1 MLKFD
6 GAHPALS
13 HALEKRGYETL
24 TPVQLEVL
32 NTELLGRD
40 LLVSAQTGSGKTV
53 AFGLSLAPDL
63 LGEAERFDRSGA
75 PLALIV
81 APTREL
87 ALQVERELQWLY
99 APTNAVITSCVGGMD
114 MRKERRTLA
123 QGAHIVVG
131 TPGRLRDHIDR
142 GSLQL
147 NDIKTVVLDEADEML
162 DLGFRDDL
170 EYILETTPEDRRT
183 LMFSATVPR
192 TITNMAKR
200 YQNDA
205 LRIATA
211 SEEKQ
216 HVDIEYRAL
225 MVNHRDVENG
235 IINVLRYYD
244 AKNTIVF
251 CATRAS
257 VARMTS
263 RFSNRGFSVVALS
276 GELSQEQRSHAL
288 QAMRDGRA
296 KVCIAT
302 DVAARGIDLP
312 DLELVIHADLPTNKE
327 TLLHRSGR
335 TGRAGRK
342 GVSALMVPANLRGRA
357 ERLLRWANVDAA
369 WANPPSADDILA
381 RDDERILADPL
392 LVNPVDETETTF
404 IEQLLATHSA
414 EQIAAAFVRSHRN
427 SKSAPEELM
436 EISVK
441 PARNQKGQGRGADR
455 DFDAPPRGPRQT
467 AEFENG
473 KWISLSIGRNQKAEP
488 RWLLPMLC
496 KSSGLTKRNIGSIK
510 IRNEETYVEISN
522 DSFDGFLTAI
532 GPNQTLE
539 KSIRVT
545 QIDGVPDFDHEQPP
559 RERGRGNRDRDRGG
573 EQRGRG
579 PRGRG
584 SRDGGS
590 RDGEQRGGEKKWD
603 KPKFSSEERR
613 ERRERSDKDAGR
625 DGGRDSGRETGR
637 DVAPKRRKDENR
649 KNRDRALEEL
659 ERGSSKSGNSSGDR
673 DRKPKRDRS
682 PKEQFANDSNFTND
696 SGSAPEQ
703 KGAKRVEDRAS
714 DKKPKKAK
722 KNRTVKFT
730 GLKKKEGRGKEAAGG
745 SSGGMS
751 GRKRP
756 RSE

>member
-24 TPVQLEVL
+24 TPVQEEVL

-53 AFGLSLAPDL
+53 AFGLAFAPDL
-63 LGEAERFDRSGA
+63 LGEAERFTNSGA

-87 ALQVERELQWLY
+87 ALQVQRELQWLY

-192 TITNMAKR
+192 SITNLAKR

-205 LRIATA
+205 LRISTA

-251 CATRAS
+251 CATRAA

-296 KVCIAT
+296 KICIAT

-312 DLELVIHADLPTNKE
+312 ELELVIHADLPTNKE

-357 ERLLRWANVDAA
+357 ERLLRWANVDAT

-392 LVNPVDETETTF
+392 LSDPIEETETAF
-404 IEQLLATHSA
+404 IEQLLSTHSA
-414 EQIAAAFVRSHRN
+414 EQIAAAFVRGHRN
-427 SKSAPEELM
+427 AKSAPEELM

-545 QIDGVPDFDHEQPP
+545 QVEGVPDFDHEQPP
-559 RERGRGNRDRDRGG
+559 RDRGRGKRDRDRDRDRGG
-573 EQRGRG
+573 DSRGRD
-579 PRGRG
+579 RGERS
-584 SRDGGS
+584 SRD
-590 RDGEQRGGEKKWD
+590 GEKKWD

-613 ERRERSDKDAGR
+613 ERRERSGQEE
-625 DGGRDSGRETGR
+625 GGRRPRRETGR
-637 DVAPKRRKDENR
+637 DVPPNRRKDENR
-649 KNRDRALEEL
+649 RNRDKALEEL
-659 ERGSSKSGNSSGDR
+659 ERGSGKSGNSSGER
-673 DRKPKRDRS
+673 DRKPKRDRG
-682 PKEQFANDSNFTND
+682 PKEQFANDSHVTND
-696 SGSAPEQ
+696 GGEAPEQ
-703 KGAKRVEDRAS
+703 KRPKRRDEAPS

-730 GLKKKEGRGKEAAGG
+730 GLKKKEGRGKEASGG
-745 SSGGMS
+745 SSAGMS

>member
-1 MLKFD
+1 MLKFN

-24 TPVQLEVL
+24 TPVQEEVL
-32 NTELLGRD
+32 NPDLLGRD

-53 AFGLSLAPDL
+53 AFGLAFASDL
-63 LGEAERFDRSGA
+63 LGEAERFDQFGA

-87 ALQVERELQWLY
+87 ALQVQRELQWLY
-99 APTNAVITSCVGGMD
+99 APTKAVITSCVGGMD
-114 MRKERRTLA
+114 MRKERRALA
-123 QGAHIVVG
+123 HGAHIVVG

-142 GSLQL
+142 GSLEL
-147 NDIKTVVLDEADEML
+147 HDIKTVVLDEADEML

-183 LMFSATVPR
+183 LMFSATVPP
-192 TITNMAKR
+192 TITNLAKR

-205 LRIATA
+205 LRISTA

-251 CATRAS
+251 CATRAA

-296 KVCIAT
+296 KICIAT

-312 DLELVIHADLPTNKE
+312 ELELVIHADLPTNKE

-342 GVSALMVPANLRGRA
+342 GVSALIVPVNLRGRA
-357 ERLLRWANVDAA
+357 ERLLRWANVEAT

-392 LVNPVDETETTF
+392 LNDPVDDTEKEF
-404 IEQLLATHSA
+404 IEQLLASHSA
-414 EQIAAAFVRSHRN
+414 EQIAAAFVRGHRN
-427 SKSAPEELM
+427 AKSAPEELM
-436 EISVK
+436 DVTVK

-455 DFDAPPRGPRQT
+455 DFDAPPRGPKKI

-510 IRNEETYVEISN
+510 IRNEETFVEIA
-522 DSFDGFLTAI
+522 DHSFDAFVTAI

-539 KSIRVT
+539 KSIRVK
-545 QIDGVPDFDHEQPP
+545 QIDGMPDFDHEQPP
-559 RERGRGNRDRDRGG
+559 RDRGRGKRDKDR
-573 EQRGRG
+573 E
-579 PRGRG
+579 P
-584 SRDGGS
+584 
-590 RDGEQRGGEKKWD
+590 RGGEKKWN

-613 ERRERSDKDAGR
+613 ERRSRK
-625 DGGRDSGRETGR
+625 ETGR
-637 DVAPKRRKDENR
+637 DVPPQKRKDENR
-649 KNRDRALEEL
+649 RNRDMALEEL
-659 ERGSSKSGNSSGDR
+659 ERGSKASRDSKGTRN
-673 DRKPKRDRS
+673 RKPNRDQR
-682 PKEQFANDSNFTND
+682 PEAQYANDSHFVND
-696 SGSAPEQ
+696 NDDAREP
-703 KGAKRVEDRAS
+703 KRAKRRDEKS
-714 DKKPKKAK
+714 TDKKPKKAK

-730 GLKKKEGRGKEAAGG
+730 GLKKK
-745 SSGGMS
+745 SGGME

-756 RSE
+756 RG